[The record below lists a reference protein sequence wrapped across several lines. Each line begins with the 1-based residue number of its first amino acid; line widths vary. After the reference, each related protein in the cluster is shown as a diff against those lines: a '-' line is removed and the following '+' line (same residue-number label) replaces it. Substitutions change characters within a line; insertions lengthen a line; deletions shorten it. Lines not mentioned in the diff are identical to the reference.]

1 MPGAAVTPTRP
12 SARLMPSPSDADDG
26 DLVAR
31 ARAGDTEAFGQ
42 LYDRH
47 AGVAFGLALR
57 ITRERALAED
67 VVQESFTGAWRA
79 LDRFDPQRGVW
90 RSWLL
95 AIVRHRAVDLLRRKR
110 LGTTPLEDAFDTVHE
125 PDVWGR
131 VVERL
136 DGDTL
141 RSALAR
147 LPDPQ
152 RQTLELA
159 YFGGLTQLEI
169 SETTRTALGTVKSRA
184 RLGLMRLRAELEAV
198 NFA

>member
-1 MPGAAVTPTRP
+1 MHGATATP
-12 SARLMPSPSDADDG
+12 ARGTTIAITAPREPEDA
-26 DLVAR
+26 DLVAE
-31 ARAGDTEAFGQ
+31 AQAGDTHAFAQ

-47 AGVAFGLALR
+47 AAVAFGLALR
-57 ITRERALAED
+57 ITRDRGLAED
-67 VVQESFTGAWRA
+67 VVQDSFTGAWRA
-79 LDRFDPQRGVW
+79 LDRFDPARGVW

-95 AIVRHRAVDLLRRKR
+95 AIVRHRAVDLLRRKHVA
-110 LGTTPLEDAFDTVHE
+110 TTPLEDVFDAVHE

-131 VVERL
+131 VAQRL
-136 DGDTL
+136 DSDAV
-141 RSALAR
+141 RSALSR

-184 RLGLMRLRAELEAV
+184 RLGLMRLRAELDAV